1 MTTSLGMIKAN
12 QALVITSSCQD
23 EPISINGQYTKEI
36 TKLVRRFGFDN
47 KDLIIDQIE
56 VLRACYLE

>member
-1 MTTSLGMIKAN
+1 MTTSLTTIKVN
-12 QALVITSSCQD
+12 QAQVITSSCQD

-56 VLRACYLE
+56 VLRVCF